1 MVHLCTG
8 VSANFEFATCLIY
21 LLFAAGKFEQSFLV
35 QLPPKMHAFG
45 PKKLMLVLENYLPL
59 SGRGVF

>member
-21 LLFAAGKFEQSFLV
+21 LLFAAGKFKQSLLGSITPKNACFRSKKAYACFGE
-35 QLPPKMHAFG
+35 LPTFIW
-45 PKKLMLVLENYLPL
+45 
-59 SGRGVF
+59 